1 MARLGLDVAPRKAA
15 SANWERQ
22 FAKALRLHGQG
33 REEAAKRIYES
44 LIAANAGDA
53 DSLNNLASIEWKAG
67 NLQRALELVLR
78 ATKLDSLNP
87 TFLDNLGQILSDM
100 KLYDKA
106 VDAFVL
112 SLQRNPKAPQTLC
125 KLGTALY
132 YLGRWDQA
140 TTAALK
146 AIELTPND
154 PDGYDILGV
163 IMNAQGRLE
172 EAAELLQHALTID
185 PDKFSAWVN
194 LGQSMTLAS
203 RTEEAAEA
211 FRRASALRPDNADV
225 HTNFALVTLKNGDL
239 TEGWRHYEWRW
250 HGRDMQ
256 TVRRKTTAPQWDGSV
271 GDGTI
276 LLHAEQGLGDTLQ
289 FCRYAPLVVE
299 RGHEVVLEVQ
309 PELKTLLGQG
319 MGSDRLTIVSRA
331 ADYPGIAGWPR
342 IDAHCPLMSLPLA
355 FGTTVDTIPSQ
366 PYLSAEPG
374 KVAAWRERFAG
385 ALRFGLWVGLVWAGN
400 SRRDESVTLRE
411 VDARRSMPLADF
423 APLLTVEGVAFV
435 SLQKGEAAAQIGA
448 LGATGCFD
456 AGPHLADFAETAA
469 AVANLDLV
477 ICVDTSVAHLVG
489 AMGKPVWMTSRL
501 DGCWRWLN
509 GRSDSP
515 WYPTMRIF
523 RQGLDRSWAPVVEE
537 LRQALVALAGTRQ

>member
-1 MARLGLDVAPRKAA
+1 LAQPGLDVAPRKAA
-15 SANWERQ
+15 RADWERR

-44 LIAANAGDA
+44 LIAADRNDA
-53 DSLNNLASIEWKAG
+53 DSLNNLATIEWKAG
-67 NLQRALELVLR
+67 NLHRALELVLR
-78 ATKLDSLNP
+78 STRLDSTNP
-87 TFLDNLGQILSDM
+87 MFLDNLGQILSDM

-106 VDAFVL
+106 VDAFCL
-112 SLQRNPKAPQTLC
+112 SLQRNPNAPQTLY
-125 KLGTALY
+125 KLSAALR

-146 AIELTPND
+146 AIEQAPDD

-172 EAAELLQHALTID
+172 EAAEVLQHALIID
-185 PDKFSAWVN
+185 PERFSAWVN

-211 FRRASALRPDNADV
+211 FRRAAALRPDNADA
-225 HTNFALVTLKNGDL
+225 HTNLALVTLKNGDL
-239 TEGWRHYEWRW
+239 AEGWRQYEWRW
-250 HGRDMQ
+250 RGRDMQ
-256 TVRRKTTAPQWDGSV
+256 TARRETTAPQWDGSA
-271 GDGTI
+271 GDKTI

-299 RGHEVVLEVQ
+299 RGHKVVLEVQ
-309 PELKTLLGQG
+309 PELTTLLGHSLS
-319 MGSDRLTIVSRA
+319 SDRLTVVSRA

-342 IDAHCPLMSLPLA
+342 IDAHCPLMSLPFV
-355 FGTTVDTIPSQ
+355 FGTTIATISGL
-366 PYLSAEPG
+366 PYLTAEPG
-374 KVAAWRERFAG
+374 KGAAWQERFDR
-385 ALRFGLWVGLVWAGN
+385 ALGSGLRVGLVWAGN

-411 VDARRSMPLADF
+411 VDQRRSMSLADLT
-423 APLLTVEGVAFV
+423 PLLTVDGIAFV
-435 SLQKGEAAAQIGA
+435 SLQKGDASSELET
-448 LGATGCFD
+448 LGTAGCFD
-456 AGPHLADFAETAA
+456 ASPHPSDFAETAA

-477 ICVDTSVAHLVG
+477 ICVDTSVAHLAG

-501 DGCWRWLN
+501 DGCWRWLT

-523 RQGLDRSWAPVVEE
+523 RQGLDRSWAPVVDE
-537 LRQALVALAGTRQ
+537 LRQALVALAPAR